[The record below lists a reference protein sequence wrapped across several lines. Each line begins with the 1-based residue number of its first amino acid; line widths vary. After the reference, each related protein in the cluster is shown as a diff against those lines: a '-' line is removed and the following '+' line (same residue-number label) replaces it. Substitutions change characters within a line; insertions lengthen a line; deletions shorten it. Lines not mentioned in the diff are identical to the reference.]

1 MSVALPLNGFSSVQY
16 WIIKVLWRILQEF
29 IKTFA
34 PGPFKFHG
42 PASCWYWNKRRAE
55 KVVRTIATAVQNL
68 CHFPS
73 SSCECETPPVWQI
86 NTRNRCIGF
95 YLWYWCVIGH
105 THICVCI
112 SERIEAAS
120 RVWWVQYQHSG
131 YSWVLNVNELAI
143 PSVWPTYEVSE
154 QLGCWICQLL
164 NDYVSSSY
172 LGTCT

>member
-1 MSVALPLNGFSSVQY
+1 MSFQVCNTELL
-16 WIIKVLWRILQEF
+16 KVLRRILQEF

-95 YLWYWCVIGH
+95 YLWYWCIIGH
-105 THICVCI
+105 AYICVCI
-112 SERIEAAS
+112 SERIEEFP
-120 RVWWVQYQHSG
+120 RSG
-131 YSWVLNVNELAI
+131 WFSTYSWVSNINVIDLPI
-143 PSVWPTYEVSE
+143 PWLLHWIWPTYEVSK
-154 QLGCWICQLL
+154 QLRCWICQLL
-164 NDYVSSSY
+164 ND
-172 LGTCT
+172 